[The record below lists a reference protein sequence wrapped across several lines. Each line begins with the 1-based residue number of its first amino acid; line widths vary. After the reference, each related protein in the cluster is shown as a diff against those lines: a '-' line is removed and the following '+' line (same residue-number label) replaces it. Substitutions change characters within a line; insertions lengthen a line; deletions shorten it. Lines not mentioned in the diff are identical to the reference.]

1 LKLYS
6 LDLDLDFDFG
16 LNNDFELD
24 LDLDFGLNNDLEL
37 DLDLDF
43 GLGLATLP
51 KYSSFNSL
59 VKILKRFCI
68 FALNELTYLL

>member
-1 LKLYS
+1 MD
-6 LDLDLDFDFG
+6 LDLDLDFGLNNDFELDQDLDLG

-24 LDLDFGLNNDLEL
+24 LDL
-37 DLDLDF
+37 
-43 GLGLATLP
+43 GLATLP
-51 KYSSFNSL
+51 KCSSFNSL

>member
-1 LKLYS
+1 MD
-6 LDLDLDFDFG
+6 LDLDLDFGLNNDFELDQDLDLG

-24 LDLDFGLNNDLEL
+24 LDLD
-37 DLDLDF
+37 
-43 GLGLATLP
+43 LGLATLP
-51 KYSSFNSL
+51 KCSSFNSL